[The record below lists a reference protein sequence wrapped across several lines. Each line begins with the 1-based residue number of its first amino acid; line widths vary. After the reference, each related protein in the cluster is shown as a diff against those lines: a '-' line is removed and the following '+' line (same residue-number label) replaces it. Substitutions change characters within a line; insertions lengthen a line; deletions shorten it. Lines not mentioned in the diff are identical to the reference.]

1 MKSRDINGF
10 CSDYWKSYSGVIPS
24 EKHMESK
31 AEIFTVEGYNN
42 RIRHHLARFKRK
54 GKCYSKSKNNVRKL
68 LETFIFEAE

>member
-1 MKSRDINGF
+1 M
-10 CSDYWKSYSGVIPS
+10 PS